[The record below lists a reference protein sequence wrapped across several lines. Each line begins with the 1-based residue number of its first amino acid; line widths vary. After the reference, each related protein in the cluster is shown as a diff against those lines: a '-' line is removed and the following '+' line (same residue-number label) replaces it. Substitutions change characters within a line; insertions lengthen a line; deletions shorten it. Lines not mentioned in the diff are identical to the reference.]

1 MKATIALLPL
11 LFLFISSCTTD
22 ELPEPDPTDC
32 AGPTPTYDVE
42 IRPIIE
48 ASCAYSGCHLGGA
61 PGVYNSYANLLPDL
75 ESGMIRER
83 VINLA
88 ADPNSGMRPN
98 YAPADRPQDLTEEQ
112 LILFD
117 CWLQGGFPEN

>member
-1 MKATIALLPL
+1 MKVTIVFLPFLILLL
-11 LFLFISSCTTD
+11 NSCTAD
-22 ELPEPDPTDC
+22 ELPEPDPADC
-32 AGPTPTYDVE
+32 NGPTPTYEMD

-75 ESGMIRER
+75 ESGLIAEK
-83 VINLA
+83 VIDLA
-88 ADPNSGMRPN
+88 SDPTFGMPPN
-98 YAPADRPQDLTEEQ
+98 YAPEDRPRDLTPQQ